1 MEKWVE
7 PSTQHLFSTLPRQQ
21 KIKKLDVICPGFVCD
36 CLETMEEIALNG
48 REQFYAAGG
57 TQFHYIPCLN
67 DNDDWLDALAN
78 IVRENGAG
86 WIQAA

>member
-1 MEKWVE
+1 MNVMKLLVWWHHNWVV
-7 PSTQHLFSTLPRQQ
+7 Q